1 MFSVT
6 KYCVDAQYKIIV
18 FSDSSKYFFK
28 KNIKFCG
35 FGAFFC

>member
-1 MFSVT
+1 MFSVI

-28 KNIKFCG
+28 KIIKFYG
-35 FGAFFC
+35 F